1 MITAPASSAGESR
14 SCPHCKSIILKSA
27 TSCPLCRH
35 NLRFQAIGA
44 GPVARPANCALLV
57 EGALNNR
64 GDDEALEYFIL
75 MEVRDDSGKLIS
87 RQSVGVGA
95 IRRAEKR
102 IFSLRVELT
111 PANRAD

>member
-1 MITAPASSAGESR
+1 MRASRMKLYLSFDRVVDGSTENEYRALIQRRGRRE
-14 SCPHCKSIILKSA
+14 
-27 TSCPLCRH
+27 PLQHIVGTVSFCGLELVVNGH
-35 NLRFQAIGA
+35 VLV
-44 GPVARPANCALLV
+44 PRPETELLV
-57 EGALNNR
+57 E
-64 GDDEALEYFIL
+64 DIL

-111 PANRAD
+111 PVNRSG

>member
-1 MITAPASSAGESR
+1 MITTSAFSAGESR
-14 SCPHCKSIILKSA
+14 NCPHCKSLILKSA

-35 NLRFQAIGA
+35 NLRFQATGA
-44 GPVARPANCALLV
+44 GPGTRRPDCALLV
-57 EGALNNR
+57 EGALKNPGN
-64 GDDEALEYFIL
+64 DEALEYFIL

-111 PANRAD
+111 PVNRSG

>member
-1 MITAPASSAGESR
+1 MITSTASLAGESR

-27 TSCPLCRH
+27 TTCPLCRH

-44 GPVARPANCALLV
+44 GPVTRPTNCAFLV
-57 EGALNNR
+57 EGAVKNR

-75 MEVRDDSGKLIS
+75 MEVRDDAGKLIS

-95 IRRAEKR
+95 IRRAENR

-111 PANRAD
+111 PANRPD

>member
-1 MITAPASSAGESR
+1 MITTAASAAGESR
-14 SCPHCKSIILKSA
+14 SCPHCKSTILKSA

-44 GPVARPANCALLV
+44 GPVTRPTDCALLV
-57 EGALNNR
+57 EGALKNR

-102 IFSLRVELT
+102 IFSLRVELS
-111 PANRAD
+111 PVNRSG